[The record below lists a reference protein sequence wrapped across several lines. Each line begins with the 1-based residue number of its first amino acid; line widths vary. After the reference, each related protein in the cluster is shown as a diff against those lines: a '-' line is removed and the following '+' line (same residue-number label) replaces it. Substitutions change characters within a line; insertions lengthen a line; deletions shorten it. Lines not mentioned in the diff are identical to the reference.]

1 MRRVGNLQV
10 PKIET
15 GVWISSVD
23 DDAFVNT
30 DHVPVHCYLPGN
42 YSRGTKNDGNVQIE
56 TGGAEK

>member
-1 MRRVGNLQV
+1 MQV

-42 YSRGTKNDGNVQIE
+42 ISRGTKNDGNVQIE